1 LEDADGQGSG
11 GFHTVDYNG
20 NITTIENLEG
30 TKMKLKKIIAGHLLA
45 LVLVFPQVV
54 TAADFNLGMKTFLSN
69 LHPDVAAIKVNCAVV
84 NASAGSTGRGGFVT
98 GVGEGSTT
106 EKVPASGEINKTIL
120 VKFNANPGSNPA
132 GATNF
137 NCNLVLI
144 DKNGVAA
151 SPTPATNV
159 LCENTVNDWKCGK
172 QGAALNN
179 RIAGTLSGPST
190 SSSRGNSKKGGN
202 SNSKVNPRT
211 RSGIPLE
218 FSDR

>member
-1 LEDADGQGSG
+1 M
-11 GFHTVDYNG
+11 N
-20 NITTIENLEG
+20 
-30 TKMKLKKIIAGHLLA
+30 TKNTLLFHLLF
-45 LVLVFPQVV
+45 LVLVFPSAIS
-54 TAADFNLGMKTFLSN
+54 AADFNLNMKTALSN
-69 LHPDVAAIKVNCAVV
+69 LHPDVTAIKVNCA
-84 NASAGSTGRGGFVT
+84 AIQSSGSSAGRGGFVS

-120 VKFNANPGSNPA
+120 VKFNANPGANPA

-151 SPTPATNV
+151 SPTPATDA
-159 LCENTVNDWKCGK
+159 LCNNTANDWKCGK

-179 RIAGTLSGPST
+179 RIVGTVSGPST
-190 SSSRGNSKKGGN
+190 SSSRGNSKVGT
-202 SNSKVNPRT
+202 SPKVDT

-218 FSDR
+218 FRDR